1 MVNLEHKLTVDDLI
15 IEYLMAKVNGG
26 YETSFTESE
35 FMTFIY
41 YFEESMPIE
50 DVIYDAKELFK
61 RFFERKGKSD
71 WSRTISYHTNERV
84 VLPHIDMRS
93 SENDD
98 ETLFKANYK
107 LSDYDK
113 SVINTYFMNKKD
125 VEKIRDIINQ
135 FLSTQNKRKINISQ
149 SVTEEESYIGKC
161 VAAEII
167 TNIWNSYVENLIKC
181 HQWPSQCKN
190 IDTYLFTIDLA
201 PIIGLPSIKNELLEF
216 YRETSRRIA
225 IMFHEDKNLKISLYS
240 NGYLAHANYKL
251 LTKGY
256 EKLFSIAFGPY
267 KSSLDIDLSTQTFKE
282 SHSLPGFYE
291 YDEDP
296 DVATTK
302 TNLDNPKIKEFVKVL
317 DTNLNNNI
325 K

>member
-1 MVNLEHKLTVDDLI
+1 
-15 IEYLMAKVNGG
+15 
-26 YETSFTESE
+26 
-35 FMTFIY
+35 
-41 YFEESMPIE
+41 
-50 DVIYDAKELFK
+50 
-61 RFFERKGKSD
+61 
-71 WSRTISYHTNERV
+71 
-84 VLPHIDMRS
+84 
-93 SENDD
+93 
-98 ETLFKANYK
+98 
-107 LSDYDK
+107 
-113 SVINTYFMNKKD
+113 
-125 VEKIRDIINQ
+125 
-135 FLSTQNKRKINISQ
+135 
-149 SVTEEESYIGKC
+149 
-161 VAAEII
+161 
-167 TNIWNSYVENLIKC
+167 
-181 HQWPSQCKN
+181 
-190 IDTYLFTIDLA
+190 
-201 PIIGLPSIKNELLEF
+201 
-216 YRETSRRIA
+216 
-225 IMFHEDKNLKISLYS
+225 MFHEDKNLKISLYS